1 MEKGGEERRQEK
13 TRQKGDEMIG
23 QQDKIGRNGQDN
35 VRKVNK
41 TKKNR
46 KLQGKRRHGKKSLKN
61 N

>member
-35 VRKVNK
+35 IRKVNK
-41 TKKNR
+41 TKKKIGNYKAR
-46 KLQGKRRHGKKSLKN
+46 EDMAKKV
-61 N
+61 